1 MVADCLRASWI
12 TVVLMNTFS
21 QYLLSENIFLGL
33 RAANKLQA
41 FALIA
46 ERLERNCQINRALVY
61 QKLYERENMDSTGLG
76 DGVAIPHAQVA
87 GISQPI
93 AAFVRLHAPLDF
105 AAPDGQPVSELF
117 VLLLPL
123 RTTRDHLQILAD
135 LAGKLC
141 DPQFRTRLEHA
152 VEVPAILQCLQ
163 KQTLAS

>member
-1 MVADCLRASWI
+1 
-12 TVVLMNTFS
+12 MNTFS

-33 RAANKLQA
+33 HAANKLQA

-46 ERLERNCQINRALVY
+46 ERLERNCQINRASVY

-117 VLLLPL
+117 VLLLPF

-135 LAGKLC
+135 LAGMLC
-141 DPQFRTRLEHA
+141 DPQFRARLEHA
-152 VEVPAILQCLQ
+152 VEVPAVLQCLQ